1 LVGVAC
7 VIAMIMWP
15 PRRST
20 SPSALIGNSIPI
32 VGYDRALISG

>member
-1 LVGVAC
+1 LVRVAR
-7 VIAMIMWP
+7 VIAIIRWP